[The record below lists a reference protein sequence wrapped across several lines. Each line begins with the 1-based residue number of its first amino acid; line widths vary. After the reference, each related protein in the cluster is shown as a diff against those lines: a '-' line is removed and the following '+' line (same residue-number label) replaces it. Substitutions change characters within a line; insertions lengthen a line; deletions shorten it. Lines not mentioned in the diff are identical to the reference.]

1 MRYEAFQDADCK
13 KLPLRVCMVG
23 WLNELSS
30 SNCAKAEP
38 RKIGLE
44 WSKDLCA
51 VHGFCVQVMCV
62 DVSAVASHWRL
73 KFNLS
78 NVLIFL

>member
-1 MRYEAFQDADCK
+1 MI
-13 KLPLRVCMVG
+13 
-23 WLNELSS
+23 LNL
-30 SNCAKAEP
+30 CIIRDP
-38 RKIGLE
+38 GKIGLE
-44 WSKDLCA
+44 TSKDSCA
-51 VHGFCVQVMCV
+51 GLHGVYVQVMCV